1 MLSRL
6 TRPPTTHIEPR
17 GKCISCLTTLRK
29 TRYFHLQIKPSC
41 FLWLSLDS
49 AHQDHK
55 LGMDPDHSMT
65 GGLYPDADRVRSILS
80 GEYSHFQTSDLTDRF
95 FRWEEFHT
103 TNLTIPATEEG
114 NLPQVV
120 LKYYSAAERDSL
132 IRGKCQELYD
142 ATANPVGHIQRL
154 DQQLSTYIQC
164 EWRPQ
169 ISLDDFVSGVVAVLQ
184 RLPSETTT
192 LPDNLDNV
200 PRPYFSDENKTSQSL
215 LVNRCIP
222 ENVIRFAAYQVM
234 VQAQD
239 GFTDRELQ
247 DALNGTGEL
256 IHTCVTLEGEGV
268 GDPVIWIVVRA
279 YLWSFWQRARL
290 LYLSCFLLQS
300 MNRGFDHD
308 SESAYWSRNF
318 QLSPGLSLRAFTE
331 ESAALKKRP
340 NMCGWMF
347 ELLRGDPKCTGLDFD
362 LLHHRFSEAFRDKTP
377 RCRADREAACSGNTW
392 RDCLRFDRTESANQT
407 AHDQTTQHTPDN
419 EERLVWNETSYLS
432 VDGAR
437 AVSIGLTD
445 QELKYCEASNRT
457 MAISHVWIH
466 GQGGRPDVGIHR
478 CLHDRYVRLAKS
490 LGCDSY
496 WIDSACIPS
505 DEELRREAI
514 RYINDVFYKSKL
526 FSLLLPHTISWRKE
540 GMQKLKSEVFAND
553 LPLEIV
559 GSWLSHRP
567 ASREYDDVVIW
578 SLCLGQQSQRARHPD
593 QLWEKQS
600 QVRTGF
606 LMSSAPR
613 LSTPGRSWAPSTTF
627 AFSDDVNENTKG
639 IHRPFDS
646 SFTAIATVEPEGI
659 WARWWVHQ
667 IEQGCLS
674 KLLGYY
680 KDSVA
685 TERERRMRRELGRVH
700 KVLNLH
706 GRYLAL
712 LRPMYLS
719 VGTRFDGVQQTQ
731 SYAKSGV
738 LLAVCESEKKEEK
751 AEPGNYRL
759 RNSPSWKW
767 IWRGVYEWPSDVDLP
782 EFTLHH
788 GLWIA

>member
-1 MLSRL
+1 
-6 TRPPTTHIEPR
+6 
-17 GKCISCLTTLRK
+17 
-29 TRYFHLQIKPSC
+29 
-41 FLWLSLDS
+41 
-49 AHQDHK
+49 
-55 LGMDPDHSMT
+55 MT
-65 GGLYPDADRVRSILS
+65 GGLYPDADRVRSILC
-80 GEYSHFQTSDLTDRF
+80 GEYSHYQTSDLTDRF

-114 NLPQVV
+114 NPPQVV

-142 ATANPVGHIQRL
+142 ATANPVDHIQRL
-154 DQQLSTYIQC
+154 DQQLSSYIQC

-256 IHTCVTLEGEGV
+256 IHTCVTLEGEEV
-268 GDPVIWIVVRA
+268 GDPVIWIV
-279 YLWSFWQRARL
+279 
-290 LYLSCFLLQS
+290 S

-318 QLSPGLSLRAFTE
+318 QVSPGLSLRAFTE

-392 RDCLRFDRTESANQT
+392 RDCLRFDRPEPANQT

-514 RYINDVFYKSKL
+514 RYINDVFYKSKCVL
-526 FSLLLPHTISWRKE
+526 VCDKDIMDLDASDLTTARQESLVAAVLFCDWNIRAWTMLEALKGRGHISILCKDNRIIEFADVLRHVCDYGRIDLAVFSLLLPHTISWRKE

-659 WARWWVHQ
+659 WARWWVHE

-719 VGTRFDGVQQTQ
+719 VATRFDGVQQTQ

>member
-1 MLSRL
+1 
-6 TRPPTTHIEPR
+6 
-17 GKCISCLTTLRK
+17 
-29 TRYFHLQIKPSC
+29 
-41 FLWLSLDS
+41 
-49 AHQDHK
+49 
-55 LGMDPDHSMT
+55 MDPDHSMT
-65 GGLYPDADRVRSILS
+65 GGLYPDADRVRSILC
-80 GEYSHFQTSDLTDRF
+80 GEYSHYQTSDLTDRF

-268 GDPVIWIVVRA
+268 GDPVIWIV
-279 YLWSFWQRARL
+279 
-290 LYLSCFLLQS
+290 S

-392 RDCLRFDRTESANQT
+392 RDCLRFDRPEPANQT

-419 EERLVWNETSYLS
+419 EEILVWNETSYLS

-445 QELKYCEASNRT
+445 QELKAAVQTSAST
-457 MAISHVWIH
+457 
-466 GQGGRPDVGIHR
+466 DVFM
-478 CLHDRYVRLAKS
+478 
-490 LGCDSY
+490 
-496 WIDSACIPS
+496 IDIPS

-514 RYINDVFYKSKL
+514 RYINDVFYKSKCVL
-526 FSLLLPHTISWRKE
+526 VCDKDIMDLDASDLTTARQESLVAAVLFCDWNIRAWTMLEALKGRGHISILCKDNRIIEFADVLRHVCDYGRIDLAVFSLLLPHTISWRKE

-767 IWRGVYEWPSDVDLP
+767 IWRGVYEWPSDVNLP

>member
-1 MLSRL
+1 
-6 TRPPTTHIEPR
+6 
-17 GKCISCLTTLRK
+17 
-29 TRYFHLQIKPSC
+29 
-41 FLWLSLDS
+41 
-49 AHQDHK
+49 
-55 LGMDPDHSMT
+55 MT
-65 GGLYPDADRVRSILS
+65 GG
-80 GEYSHFQTSDLTDRF
+80 FDLTDRF

-114 NLPQVV
+114 NPPQVV

-142 ATANPVGHIQRL
+142 ATANPVDHIQRL
-154 DQQLSTYIQC
+154 DQQLSSYIQC

-256 IHTCVTLEGEGV
+256 IHTCVTLEGEEV
-268 GDPVIWIVVRA
+268 GDPVIWIV
-279 YLWSFWQRARL
+279 
-290 LYLSCFLLQS
+290 S

-318 QLSPGLSLRAFTE
+318 QVSPGLSLRAFTE

-392 RDCLRFDRTESANQT
+392 RDCLRFDRPEPANQT

-445 QELKYCEASNRT
+445 QELKAAVQTSAST
-457 MAISHVWIH
+457 
-466 GQGGRPDVGIHR
+466 DVFM
-478 CLHDRYVRLAKS
+478 
-490 LGCDSY
+490 
-496 WIDSACIPS
+496 IDIPS

-514 RYINDVFYKSKL
+514 RYINDVFYKSKCVL
-526 FSLLLPHTISWRKE
+526 VCDKDIMDLDASDLTTARQESLVAAVLFCDWNIRAWTMLEALKGRGHISILCKDNRIIEFADVLRHVCDYGRIDLAVFSLLLPHTISWRKE

-659 WARWWVHQ
+659 WARWWVHE

-719 VGTRFDGVQQTQ
+719 VATRFDGVQQTQ